1 MGFERDERGC
11 DARLTVPDVSER
23 LRRAAAHAVAR
34 PAPSSKGKPAVAGR
48 RDSFARAENEDDD
61 GYDPYSDRPAAPER
75 LFERSP
81 WE

>member
-11 DARLTVPDVSER
+11 DARLPVPDVSER
-23 LRRAAAHAVAR
+23 LRRAAALAATR
-34 PAPSSKGKPAVAGR
+34 PAEHPKGRPAAGR
-48 RDSFARAENEDDD
+48 RDPFARAENEDDD
-61 GYDPYSDRPAAPER
+61 GYDPYSDRPAASER